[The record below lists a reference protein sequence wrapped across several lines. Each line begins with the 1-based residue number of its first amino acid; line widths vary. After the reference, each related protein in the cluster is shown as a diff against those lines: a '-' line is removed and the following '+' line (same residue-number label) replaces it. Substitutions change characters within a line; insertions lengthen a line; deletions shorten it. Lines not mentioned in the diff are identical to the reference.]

1 MAQPPTL
8 LPTSVGAP
16 PGFATLNLQ
25 PAAKSSAPAATVA
38 AAMIPSLNV
47 ADVKLAANDRC
58 WRCVYTNEQE
68 SVVSF
73 SVDRARETI
82 SVNVFYDRAVVGIVT
97 YHPRMGKTQSFKHK
111 VGLADLKKIFRD
123 PKAHTGDGHH
133 HNTKKQKKKTDNQTY
148 SYIGDRVHVEGY
160 EDAVI
165 IGEPKWP
172 GDLAKIRFANGK
184 V

>member
-1 MAQPPTL
+1 MTKTMAQPPTL
-8 LPTSVGAP
+8 LPP
-16 PGFATLNLQ
+16 PGFA
-25 PAAKSSAPAATVA
+25 PAKSSTPAATAA
-38 AAMIPSLNV
+38 AAMIPSLNL
-47 ADVKLAANDRC
+47 ADVKLAAQDRC

-82 SVNVFYDRAVVGIVT
+82 SVNVFYDKAVVGIVT

-123 PKAHTGDGHH
+123 PKAHTGDGYY
-133 HNTKKQKKKTDNQTY
+133 NIKKQKKKTDNQTY

-172 GDLAKIRFANGK
+172 GDLAKIRFADGK